1 MTQIDLAYLL
11 VLCASINISYLVG
24 KRIGIENTLD
34 YLESKEV
41 IEFDE

>member
-1 MTQIDLAYLL
+1 MENIDFAYLL

-24 KRIGIENTLD
+24 KRTGIENTLD
-34 YLESKEV
+34 YLESKKV